1 MAIRDCVRICRMLGA
16 ATLSHRSALRLSTSS
31 SSSAISQPALGDA
44 FARPKLQSC
53 LENIKKLKLG
63 TAQPARPDTEIPR
76 SSILIPLGTAQP
88 ARPDTEIPRSSI
100 LIPLCTSGG
109 GKPSVLFTLRSSRL
123 LRHKGYVCF
132 PGGMEHA
139 EDIDPVDT
147 ALRETEEEL
156 GVSRSKVEVLGTFPT
171 FYNPRDKLSMTVV
184 LAMLGESGRDID
196 LDVDLNVNDAE
207 VQLAFVRTLEELC
220 EKSNL
225 RYTQFRGRRGTL
237 NGGDYAMPVFLAGQ
251 FKVWGLTA
259 MVLNAFLKTLLPDAY
274 HHEVKC
280 SVLKKSLYIKD

>member
-53 LENIKKLKLG
+53 LENIKKLK
-63 TAQPARPDTEIPR
+63 
-76 SSILIPLGTAQP
+76 LGTAQP

-274 HHEVKC
+274 HHEVRC
-280 SVLKKSLYIKD
+280 SVLKKSLYIKN